1 MSGAPSAGPHPRLSR
16 GSWRQYVHNLDATT
30 SCRRLPVLYGNDGVV
45 FMVRM
50 SFGYG
55 VGDFLKALELANEIR
70 TRFVD
75 APEQFEAISDE

>member
-1 MSGAPSAGPHPRLSR
+1 
-16 GSWRQYVHNLDATT
+16 
-30 SCRRLPVLYGNDGVV
+30 
-45 FMVRM
+45 MVKM